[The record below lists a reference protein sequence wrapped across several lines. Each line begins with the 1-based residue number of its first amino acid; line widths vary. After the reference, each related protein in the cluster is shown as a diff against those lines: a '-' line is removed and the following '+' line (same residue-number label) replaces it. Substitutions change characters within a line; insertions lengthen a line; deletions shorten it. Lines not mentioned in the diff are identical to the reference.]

1 MYYPANKPFPSSPG
15 SLLQNERR
23 CSAFDTEI
31 IFYSDANKTHF
42 HRKGCAPSL
51 ILKERVLKL
60 GSVLF
65 TRERHPKGDVY
76 RLYLHSKF
84 TIFT

>member
-1 MYYPANKPFPSSPG
+1 MYYPANKPFPSSHGP
-15 SLLQNERR
+15 LLQNEGR

-31 IFYSDANKTHF
+31 IFYSDTNKTHF

-51 ILKERVLKL
+51 ILKVRVF
-60 GSVLF
+60 G
-65 TRERHPKGDVY
+65 TRKCPIHARATDVY